1 MDQGMDALEVRRD
14 DLRTTRLARDP
25 LTPLGDGQLLLR
37 VERFGLTANNVS
49 YGAAAD
55 LVGYWDFFPTADGWG
70 RIPVWGFA
78 DVAAGAVEGLPVG
91 TRVFGYL
98 PMATHLVVEP
108 TRVSGTGFTD
118 GRAHRAHL
126 PAVYNRYRTTTAD
139 PLHDEATEDLQ
150 AIFFPLFVT
159 SFLIDDYLA
168 DHGDF
173 GAARVI
179 ISSASSKTAAGTAL
193 CASRREGPRPRV
205 VGLTSPS
212 RVGVVE
218 GLGCYDAV
226 VAYGEIASLDPSVR
240 SVFVDVAGDAKVREA
255 VHRHVGDR
263 LAASI
268 TVGMTHWEAV
278 GTSDGLP
285 GPQPELF
292 FAPSQIEKRLRDW
305 GREGYGQR
313 LATAW
318 AALVDVAGDWVEIVE
333 LDGLDALRD
342 AYLRMVDGDVDPTQA
357 LIVRMR

>member
-1 MDQGMDALEVRRD
+1 VR
-14 DLRTTRLARDP
+14 
-25 LTPLGDGQLLLR
+25 
-37 VERFGLTANNVS
+37 
-49 YGAAAD
+49 
-55 LVGYWDFFPTADGWG
+55 
-70 RIPVWGFA
+70 
-78 DVAAGAVEGLPVG
+78 
-91 TRVFGYL
+91 
-98 PMATHLVVEP
+98 
-108 TRVSGTGFTD
+108 
-118 GRAHRAHL
+118 L
-126 PAVYNRYRTTTAD
+126 PAGGPA
-139 PLHDEATEDLQ
+139 
-150 AIFFPLFVT
+150 
-159 SFLIDDYLA
+159 
-168 DHGDF
+168 
-173 GAARVI
+173 
-179 ISSASSKTAAGTAL
+179 
-193 CASRREGPRPRV
+193 ASRRGPD
-205 VGLTSPS
+205 LI
-212 RVGVVE
+212 VE